1 MNAGVEL
8 KHIAS
13 SVFWLR
19 LSFFGSAD
27 RLSLLVGQTFFAW
40 KVGIQ
45 LIPHRTFAGG
55 NRVKAQRTIYPFGRQ
70 IKNNHNPV
78 RDQPDRSQYVR
89 GPRRTSLFPKA
100 ARPAAPCAT
109 YCYHASEPGGA
120 GKVMLALQF
129 GQIPSGPIK
138 AVSYSNSLL
147 LSTHG
152 L

>member
-1 MNAGVEL
+1 MLYSGFNNLPRSVFWSADLNGRSDNTDVEL

-55 NRVKAQRTIYPFGRQ
+55 NRVKLNA
-70 IKNNHNPV
+70 
-78 RDQPDRSQYVR
+78 RSIR
-89 GPRRTSLFPKA
+89 L
-100 ARPAAPCAT
+100 
-109 YCYHASEPGGA
+109 A
-120 GKVMLALQF
+120 GKTTTT
-129 GQIPSGPIK
+129 
-138 AVSYSNSLL
+138 
-147 LSTHG
+147 LSVANRIDRNMFTELDKWH
-152 L
+152 